1 MQDGEKDSFYSLYGQ
16 IPKIAYS
23 LPDLYAFS
31 VRTLALDRN
40 WLCEKVYIVHSRFP
54 LTDKQ

>member
-1 MQDGEKDSFYSLYGQ
+1 MQDDEKDSLYSLYSQ

-31 VRTLALDRN
+31 VCTLDLDRK
-40 WLCEKVYIVHSRFP
+40 WLCDKVVLLIIFTREHH
-54 LTDKQ
+54 